1 MRLSDP
7 GLDDTSTT
15 PLTTTK
21 PLIYRCLA
29 LTGSFE
35 TGKSIPDCFSG
46 LSGDFDGQGISFGV
60 LQWNFGQ
67 KSLQPLLREM
77 RDQHPVIM
85 KSVFRSKCDLLLKAL
100 DLSQNEI
107 MQFARDIQHPVKHF
121 VYQPWREMFVTLGRT
136 SEFQDIETYYAHE
149 TFDEA
154 IRLCREYELGS
165 ERAAALMFDIKV
177 QNGSIASKTK
187 KSILA
192 DFEAIDKSLPQ
203 DELEVTRMRI
213 VANRR
218 ADAAKPKW
226 AEDVRARKLCCANGS
241 GIVHGKEYDLDNQ
254 FGISLKP
261 IRWPVMGAIQTVLP
275 PKK

>member
-1 MRLSDP
+1 MKLSNP

-15 PLTTTK
+15 PLMTTK

-35 TGKSIPDCFSG
+35 TGESIPNCFSG
-46 LSGDFDGQGISFGV
+46 LSGDFDKQGISFGV

-77 RDQHPVIM
+77 RDQHPAIM
-85 KSVFRSKCDLLLKAL
+85 KSVFLNQYDLLLKAL
-100 DLSQNEI
+100 DSSQSEI
-107 MQFARDIQHPVKHF
+107 MQFTRNIQHPIKHF

-136 SEFQDIETYYAHE
+136 PEFQDIETNYAHE

-165 ERAAALMFDIKV
+165 ERAGALMFDIKV
-177 QNGSIASKTK
+177 QNGSIAGETTK
-187 KSILA
+187 MILA

-203 DELEVTRMRI
+203 DELEVTKMRI

-218 ADAAKPKW
+218 ADAAKPEW

-241 GIVHGKEYDLDNQ
+241 GVVHGIEYDLDKQ
-254 FGISLKP
+254 YGISLKP
-261 IRWPVMGAIQTVLP
+261 IRWPVMGALQTILP

>member
-1 MRLSDP
+1 MRFADLS
-7 GLDDTSTT
+7 LDDTSTT

-35 TGKSIPDCFSG
+35 TGMSIPDCFSG

-67 KSLQPLLREM
+67 KSLQPLLCEM

-121 VYQPWREMFVTLGRT
+121 VYQPWREMFITLGRT
-136 SEFQDIETYYAHE
+136 SEFQDIETNYAHE

-187 KSILA
+187 RSILA

-203 DELEVTRMRI
+203 DEFEVTRMHV

-218 ADAAKPKW
+218 ADAAKPEW

-241 GIVHGKEYDLDNQ
+241 GVVHGIKYDLDNQ
-254 FGISLKP
+254 FGISLKS
-261 IRWPVMGAIQTVLP
+261 MG
-275 PKK
+275 